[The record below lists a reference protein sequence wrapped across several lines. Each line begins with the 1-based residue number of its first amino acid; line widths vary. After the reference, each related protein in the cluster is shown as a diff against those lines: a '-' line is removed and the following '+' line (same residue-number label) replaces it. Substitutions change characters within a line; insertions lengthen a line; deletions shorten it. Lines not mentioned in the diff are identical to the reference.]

1 MVRPAPR
8 LAAEI
13 RAADAEKIEGD
24 GLRWRNTA
32 CRDEPQHDVW
42 TSAAIPTVTQ
52 TFSSRLAAWVLGAL
66 WLVGLPAAGGAALR
80 DGFEARRAQ
89 PAPALIDQAV
99 YLDSTESSNQLQGQ
113 VFALVDYPYERVR
126 QALSRPGPWCDIL
139 ILHLNVKYC
148 RSSGTAGQEVLDTG
162 LGRKTDQP
170 LAEVSWLRLAY
181 RLVSANAQQF
191 KLEMVSANGPLGTH
205 DYRIEIDAEP
215 YANGQT
221 LLRLRYG
228 YAFSLT
234 ARWAMQVY
242 LATLGRDKL
251 GFTLLAT
258 GADGQPRHVGGLR
271 GVLERNTMRYYL
283 AIQAYLGVQ
292 TLPAAQQMQ
301 KSLQDWFDATERYAE
316 QLHEISRDDYM
327 AMKSRELLRQRS
339 VLPPV
344 P

>member
-1 MVRPAPR
+1 MVRH
-8 LAAEI
+8 L
-13 RAADAEKIEGD
+13 K
-24 GLRWRNTA
+24 WRQTA
-32 CRDEPQHDVW
+32 V
-42 TSAAIPTVTQ
+42 A
-52 TFSSRLAAWVLGAL
+52 LGVLTP
-66 WLVGLPAAGGAALR
+66 WLVCAPLAGATALR

-99 YLDSTESSNQLQGQ
+99 YLDSTESPSALQGQ
-113 VFALVDYPYERVR
+113 VYALVDQPIEQVR
-126 QALSRPGPWCDIL
+126 LALSQPGPWCDVL

-148 RSSGTAGQEVLDTG
+148 RASGAAGQEVLDVG

-181 RLVSANAQQF
+181 RLVGTQEQQL
-191 KLEMVSANGPLGTH
+191 KLELVSANGPLGTH

-215 YANGQT
+215 YANGRT

-228 YAFSLT
+228 YAFSFA

-242 LATLGRDKL
+242 LATLGRDKM
-251 GFTLLAT
+251 GFTVLGT
-258 GADGQPRHVGGLR
+258 GTEVPPRHVGGLR
-271 GVLERNTMRYYL
+271 GVLERNTVRYYL
-283 AIQAYLGVQ
+283 AIQAYLGAQ
-292 TLPAAQQMQ
+292 SLPAAQQTQ
-301 KSLQDWFDATERYAE
+301 KSLQDWFAATERHAE
-316 QLHEISRDDYM
+316 QLHEISQDDYM